1 MQKST
6 EESQDSEKHTET
18 DDELEIVDDPDSQT
32 TRTSST
38 VSTTSMY
45 SEASRSSF
53 VPTKTKQPRIDMA
66 FQKQKLFMVDTP
78 CKTKDEMMS
87 KDESDSI
94 PLLELDD
101 ILSPIKLNDTD
112 ENKQPSPSML
122 FTKIT
127 PSLKKG
133 LMMRQSRL
141 TSYTVENNEKM
152 MSSSIEAAN
161 ILHSDEDEVI
171 EASPMQRSVASK
183 VKNCLKLK
191 RKIPAKRLDFS
202 LCQMENKLKDKVNV
216 SSKKGHLRKDIS
228 EHQLNMRCKA
238 DRAKLNGW
246 DCWECRDYYKSLSLS
261 KEEEQKRKNQ
271 CSRHRY
277 KYERPNTPD
286 GFWDAEFPETDSID
300 RLFGF

>member
-1 MQKST
+1 
-6 EESQDSEKHTET
+6 
-18 DDELEIVDDPDSQT
+18 
-32 TRTSST
+32 
-38 VSTTSMY
+38 MY
-45 SEASRSSF
+45 SEASTSSF
-53 VPTKTKQPRIDMA
+53 VAIKTKQPRIDMA
-66 FQKQKLFMVDTP
+66 FQKQKLFMVETP

-101 ILSPIKLNDTD
+101 ILSPIKLNTNTD

-152 MSSSIEAAN
+152 MSSSIDKHKAAN
-161 ILHSDEDEVI
+161 ILHSDKDEVI

-183 VKNCLKLK
+183 VKNCLKRK
-191 RKIPAKRLDFS
+191 RKIPVKRLNFS
-202 LCQMENKLKDKVNV
+202 LCQMENKLKDKVNI

-246 DCWECRDYYKSLSLS
+246 DCWECREYYKSSSLS

-271 CSRHRY
+271 CSRHQY

-286 GFWDAEFPETDSID
+286 GFWDPEFPETDSID